1 MVISMYEIFV
11 ELMRKKNVKA
21 AEVSRATGIPYSAF
35 SDWKAGRYAPKADK
49 LQKIAD
55 YFGVSVEYLMTGEQK
70 PDYYLNDDT
79 RELAQFLF
87 DHPDYKVMFDAVR
100 RAKKEDLEFI
110 KELID
115 RTTN

>member
-1 MVISMYEIFV
+1 MYERYCKLRD
-11 ELMRKKNVKA
+11 ERGLKD
-21 AEVSRATGIPYSAF
+21 ATVARETGVNKSTF
-35 SDWKAGRYAPKADK
+35 TDWKTGRSAPKKDK

-100 RAKKEDLEFI
+100 KVKKEDLEFI